1 MNSSTATMSVGR
13 VADAPDASGSTTA
26 AVTQAHR
33 PTGLLMW
40 QHRSAA
46 GLKIALAM
54 TDATDAFETL
64 YARGVTDGLPVIP
77 PTVERVRAAVEAT
90 GRDGD
95 ELIALVAPRHG
106 RATVQRIAVNAVMAG
121 CRPEYL
127 PVVLAAVEAI
137 CDPAFAL
144 EGVSGTT
151 DAVTPL
157 VIVNGPVR
165 AALEVNCG
173 VGVFGPGWRANA
185 TIGRAVRLVWAN
197 VGGAGPGVIS
207 MSTFAQPGRYTYC
220 IGEREEDSPWEPLHV
235 EHGFAA
241 ADSTV
246 AVLAAEGPQVV
257 VDARSR
263 SARDVLTTIARN
275 GEAIASHAIS
285 ELGDTLVVVGPE
297 HAGTIAAEGW
307 SKADVR
313 AFLWEHTRAEVD
325 GARVAKFRDPDALH
339 VVVAGGT
346 AGRFSAWVP
355 GWPFRGAPSRLVLR
369 RIAAPR

>member
-1 MNSSTATMSVGR
+1 MNSSTATRSVGR
-13 VADAPDASGSTTA
+13 VADAPDASGSTPPPS
-26 AVTQAHR
+26 HR

-64 YARGVTDGLPVIP
+64 YARRVTAGLPVIP

-157 VIVNGPVR
+157 VVVNGPVR
-165 AALEVNCG
+165 RALDVNCG

-185 TIGRAVRLVWAN
+185 TIGRALRLVWAN
-197 VGGAGPGVIS
+197 VGGARPGLIS
-207 MSTFAQPGRYTYC
+207 MSTFARPARYPYC
-220 IGEREEDSPWEPLHV
+220 IGEGKDYSPWEPLHV

-263 SARDVLTTIARN
+263 TARDVLATIARN
-275 GEAIASHAIS
+275 GEAI
-285 ELGDTLVVVGPE
+285 
-297 HAGTIAAEGW
+297 
-307 SKADVR
+307 
-313 AFLWEHTRAEVD
+313 
-325 GARVAKFRDPDALH
+325 
-339 VVVAGGT
+339 
-346 AGRFSAWVP
+346 
-355 GWPFRGAPSRLVLR
+355 
-369 RIAAPR
+369 